1 MIIINFNFNTQT
13 IPKSPVRVPRRPHVA
28 TTARV
33 EVAEP
38 CDDLVPRVAFH
49 HRQASAGGRY
59 YDIYIF
65 K

>member
-1 MIIINFNFNTQT
+1 M
-13 IPKSPVRVPRRPHVA
+13 RVPRRPHVA

-49 HRQASAGGRY
+49 HRQAAAEGRY
-59 YDIYIF
+59 KKEDLLIF
-65 K
+65 NIEGK